1 MPFVQRLR
9 NITLVIAAVSIGFT
23 SSPTAAH
30 ADPTLANWGQQSP
43 AQAPAGR
50 AYAAM
55 AYDSLR
61 GRTVFFGGDTWEW
74 DGSHWSTFL
83 TTVSPPSS
91 IGPGMVYDSD
101 RHVIVL
107 LDNGG
112 NTWGG
117 NGCNWVRRATAGSPP
132 APPREPLGLRP
143 FRQRTGLLGGT

>member
-30 ADPTLANWGQQSP
+30 ADTTVANWGQQSP

-61 GRTVFFGGDTWEW
+61 GRTVFLGGDTWEW
-74 DGSHWSTFL
+74 DGGHWTTFL
-83 TTVSPPSS
+83 TTVSPPPS
-91 IGPGMVYDSD
+91 IDPGMLCATD
-101 RHVIVL
+101 RHKLVCLV
-107 LDNGG
+107 N
-112 NTWGG
+112 
-117 NGCNWVRRATAGSPP
+117 V
-132 APPREPLGLRP
+132 
-143 FRQRTGLLGGT
+143 GT